1 MKLISKLE
9 NSKKLRKAALASALA
24 CSIVGFVFSSS
35 PAFASDQA
43 TLEAISKKID
53 RLQASMSAR
62 MDKLEKAVDGI
73 KQGGG
78 DPEAGAKAAFRE
90 IHGLV
95 GNNKFEEA
103 KASLAKFKKDHGN
116 SSLMPHAVRLERE
129 VAVVGKK
136 TPKDWKIEK
145 WLQGEDKISLESK
158 KPTLVV
164 FWELWCPHCQREVPK
179 IQELYKKYS
188 PKGFQIVALT
198 KMSRGKTEKE
208 IMGFLEE
215 NKVSYPAGKEDGSVS
230 EYFAV
235 SGIPAAVVLKD
246 GKVAWRGHP
255 ARITEE
261 MINDWI

>member
-1 MKLISKLE
+1 MKLISKSE
-9 NSKKLRKAALASALA
+9 NSRSWKKAALVSTLA
-24 CSIVGFVFSSS
+24 CAIGAFVFSS
-35 PAFASDQA
+35 PAVAEDAA

-73 KQGGG
+73 SQGGG
-78 DPEAGAKAAFRE
+78 DPEAAAKTAFRE

-95 GNNKFEEA
+95 GANKFKEA
-103 KASLAKFKKDHGN
+103 KAALAKFKKDYGN
-116 SSLMPHAVRLERE
+116 TSLMPHVARLEQE
-129 VAVVGKK
+129 VNVVGKDS
-136 TPKDWKIEK
+136 PKDWKIEK
-145 WLQGEDKISLESK
+145 WLQGENKVSLNSK

-179 IQELYKKYS
+179 IQELYNTYS

-198 KMSRGKTEKE
+198 KMTRGTTEKE
-208 IMGFLEE
+208 VKSFLNE

-230 EYFAV
+230 QYFAV

-246 GKVAWRGHP
+246 GKVEWRGHP

-261 MINDWI
+261 MIEGWI